1 MTTEERIQ
9 AELDRD
15 KRRWQI
21 RRRITLSCVFANFA
35 IILFYMITPFLLHS
49 SQIDMLREFNSIAIT
64 LIGGNFSV
72 ILAYFGLN
80 SYEQTHQGT

>member
-35 IILFYMITPFLLHS
+35 IILFYMIKKSPRNGAL
-49 SQIDMLREFNSIAIT
+49 
-64 LIGGNFSV
+64 V
-72 ILAYFGLN
+72 
-80 SYEQTHQGT
+80 